1 MTHMRYKRRF
11 RLLFLSLSLSRLFL
25 FRLSLFFF
33 LFQIPLY
40 VSRTGAHANSRIFP
54 FLSLSS
60 RHPRP
65 APRYS
70 VLLTYARVHIY
81 MCTHARS
88 RDRRG
93 TLSVSSSLSRAR
105 AAESLREYPCAF
117 FGTEPSRLIL
127 FFLDFLLLLVEHAPL
142 TEPCLVAAGKAS
154 SWHLNRSTRARRA
167 TLLRIRPKK

>member
-54 FLSLSS
+54 FLSLPS

-105 AAESLREYPCAF
+105 ARGRIPARISLRLLRNRTIPPHPVLPRLPSASRRTRSFNRAMPRRGGESL
-117 FGTEPSRLIL
+117 
-127 FFLDFLLLLVEHAPL
+127 VM
-142 TEPCLVAAGKAS
+142 AS
-154 SWHLNRSTRARRA
+154 
-167 TLLRIRPKK
+167 